1 VDDDEQM
8 FERLKWTVLDEAP
21 HHHNSG
27 IVYYWVKRA
36 FSDRPAEDLDPIVQ
50 RVLLELL
57 DEGLIYF
64 YWGDW
69 DAVGDPEAPERPTR
83 AEVEADLARGGEATA
98 IRRTVWFT
106 STEAGDAQLVTIP
119 KEARLDYEER
129 QRLVEFND
137 RHPEY
142 EQKLNEWVEAS
153 GRWLRH
159 GGRRPKH
166 PAEDYSDFPGN
177 AE

>member
-1 VDDDEQM
+1 M

-27 IVYYWVKRA
+27 IVYYWAKRA
-36 FSDRPAEDLDPIVQ
+36 FSDRPAEDLDAIVQ
-50 RVLLELL
+50 QVLLELL

-69 DAVGDPEAPERPTR
+69 DGGGDPHAPDRQPR
-83 AEVEADLARGGEATA
+83 ADVEADLARGRDAA
-98 IRRTVWFT
+98 PIPRTVWFT
-106 STEAGDAQLVTIP
+106 ATEAGEARLATIP
-119 KEARLDYEER
+119 HETRLDYEER
-129 QRLVEFND
+129 QRMEEFND

-142 EQKLNEWVEAS
+142 QQKLNEWVEAS
-153 GRWLRH
+153 GTWVRH

-166 PAEDYSDFPGN
+166 PSRDYPDFPGHV
-177 AE
+177 E